1 MAHETNG
8 TDTKS
13 TGGGAVVPIIGTMCV
28 VLLVAAVV
36 YFAFSGVDITDDW
49 MSKVWPLLGSL
60 FVIALFME
68 RAIDVFLSAFRAG
81 GADMLD
87 LKISIRQKELSGVDR
102 LSDPGKKISA
112 ELENLLTE
120 RSLYRVHSRQWAQWG
135 GLLLGLLVAF
145 IGFHALESLVDPEYV
160 NLMKSTSHYRFFIAV
175 DVLLTGALL
184 AGGSNALNQIM
195 KVYSEVT
202 STATEVTRA
211 KKKQADTSQP

>member
-8 TDTKS
+8 ADTNS
-13 TGGGAVVPIIGTMCV
+13 TGGGAVVPIIGTICV
-28 VLLVAAVV
+28 LLLVAAVV
-36 YFAFSGVDITDDW
+36 NFAFSGVDITDDW

-87 LKISIRQKELSGVDR
+87 LKISIKQKALIGVDR
-102 LSDPGKKISA
+102 LSDSGKEMTA

-120 RSLYRVHSRQWAQWG
+120 RSLYRVRSRQWAQWG

-184 AGGSNALNQIM
+184 AGGSTALNQIM
-195 KVYSEVT
+195 KIYGEVT
-202 STATEVTRA
+202 STAAEVTRA
-211 KKKQADTSQP
+211 KKKQVDTSQP

>member
-13 TGGGAVVPIIGTMCV
+13 TGGGAVVPIIGTICV